1 MNSQLFLILGAAG
14 SGRAVFLAGLLEEN
28 SRLIVH
34 VDEKAAAIAAGI
46 PPGNLVPWKWIEGCI
61 AIGGNIP
68 PGSEIFFM
76 AHGHESPITLVE
88 GIRDWMEGKPVELS
102 RILTVVN
109 CRLLYKNEKLG
120 GWYDACI
127 HFSDVVLLG
136 VRKGVPNRWVD
147 GFINSYRVRNF
158 PCIFRLIKKNF
169 VDRPGD
175 LLIPE
180 ARRISLA
187 FEDPEDAW
195 DEQGN
200 PIVESYFERDE
211 AGRRT
216 KWVPEITVFLERQK
230 SQPDNEEL
238 RS

>member
-28 SRLIVH
+28 TRLIVH
-34 VDEKAAAIAAGI
+34 VDEKATAIAAGI
-46 PPGNLVPWKWIEGCI
+46 PPENLVPWKWIEGCI
-61 AIGGNIP
+61 AIGGDIP

-76 AHGHESPITLVE
+76 AHGRESPVTLVE

-109 CRLLYKNEKLG
+109 CRLLYENEKLG

-136 VRKGVPNRWVD
+136 ARKEVPNRWVD
-147 GFINSYRVRNF
+147 GFIDSYRSRNF
-158 PCIFRLIKKNF
+158 PCIFRLVKKNR
-169 VDRPGD
+169 VDRPAE

-195 DEQGN
+195 DDQGN
-200 PIVESYFERDE
+200 PVVELYFERDE
-211 AGRRT
+211 AGRRK
-216 KWVPEITVFLERQK
+216 KWVPEISIFLESEK
-230 SQPDNEEL
+230 SQFESEEL
-238 RS
+238 PG